1 MLINVSTM
9 KGKTPRLEPH
19 LLSDDSATIAIDCQ
33 FERGI
38 VAPVLDDSLES
49 VTLPITPVSMF
60 LYEDS
65 YWFTF
70 ANRVSVIPNPMAQD
84 PWQRIYW
91 TGEGIK
97 PRVTAN
103 DIATSDEA
111 MPAAWYDL
119 GVPSPVVPP
128 MVVTIDD
135 TTGEEPPEGDLP
147 EYDDEDRVYIQTYV
161 TRFGEEGAPG
171 DASVSVLV
179 TKPGSTLTIS
189 LSQPGANTH
198 NITHTR
204 LYRSVTSDG
213 VGVFLL
219 VAELPISQA
228 EYIDS
233 ARDVTGASLE
243 TWDYS
248 VPPSNMQGL
257 CNMANGIC
265 AGFAGNE
272 VMFSES
278 YLPYAWPEDYRS
290 TTDSEI
296 VAIAPIETSLVVVT
310 KGKPYLFSG
319 VTPSTI
325 TGGQINLEQSCVSA
339 ESLVV
344 VNGMA
349 MYASPDGLVSVGS
362 GSATVLTAPLMTKEQ
377 WQAYNPSTIKA
388 WANEG
393 KYIAQYDNGAFIYD
407 PVSQSFITLSG
418 SWDAA
423 YNDLHSDALYLAKGT
438 ELYRWKGSST
448 EKTMTW
454 QSKTFLTP
462 LDVLLTCSRIQ
473 SPNPEKLAIEFYAD
487 GELVYSLAAGE
498 LTSEAFR
505 LPPVRASKWIVKV
518 TGDTKVERILLATSM
533 QELG

>member
-1 MLINVSTM
+1 MLINISTM
-9 KGKTPRLEPH
+9 KGEIPRLEPH
-19 LLSDDSATIAIDCQ
+19 LLPDEAATIAKDCE

-38 VAPVLDDSLES
+38 VAPVKDDGQVLVE
-49 VTLPITPVSMF
+49 LPVAPVSMF
-60 LYEDS
+60 LYEHN

-70 ANRVSVIPNPMAQD
+70 QQVVSVIKSPMAQD
-84 PWQRIYW
+84 PWQRVYW
-91 TGEGIK
+91 TGQQK
-97 PRVTAN
+97 PKLTSS
-103 DIATSDEA
+103 DIATNEGA

-119 GVPSPVVPP
+119 GVPSPEVPP
-128 MVVTIDD
+128 VVTTVDES
-135 TTGEEPPEGDLP
+135 TGEEPPEGELP

-171 DASVSVLV
+171 DASASVLV
-179 TKPGSTLTIS
+179 AKPGSTLTIN
-189 LSQPGANTH
+189 LAQPGANTH

-213 VGVFLL
+213 VGDFLL
-219 VAELPISQA
+219 VAELPISQSQ
-228 EYIDS
+228 YIDA
-233 ARDVTGASLE
+233 ARDVSGATLD
-243 TWDYS
+243 TWDYT

-319 VTPSTI
+319 VVPSTL
-325 TGGQINLEQSCVSA
+325 TGSQINLEQSCVSA

-377 WQAYNPSTIKA
+377 WQSYNPNTIKA
-388 WANEG
+388 WTNEG
-393 KYIAQYDNGAFIYD
+393 KYIAQYDGGTFVYD
-407 PVSQSFITLSG
+407 PVSQSFIHLSG
-418 SWDAA
+418 TWDAA
-423 YNDLHSDALYLAKGT
+423 YNDLYSDALYLAKGT
-438 ELYRWKGSST
+438 TVYRWKGGST
-448 EKTMTW
+448 EKSMTW

-473 SPNPEKLAIEFYAD
+473 CPNPEKLAVEYYAD
-487 GELVYSLAAGE
+487 GELVYSIAQGE
-498 LTSEAFR
+498 LTTSAFW
-505 LPPVRASKWIVKV
+505 LPPVRATKWIVKV

>member
-1 MLINVSTM
+1 MLINISTM
-9 KGKTPRLEPH
+9 KGEVPRLEPH
-19 LLSDDSATIAIDCQ
+19 LLPDDAATVAQDCE

-38 VAPVLDDSLES
+38 VAPIRNDSQEP
-49 VTLPITPVSMF
+49 VTLPITPASLY
-60 LYEDS
+60 LYEHN

-70 ANRVSVIPNPMAQD
+70 QQDVSVIKNPMAQD
-84 PWQRIYW
+84 PWQRVYW
-91 TGEGIK
+91 TGQQK
-97 PRVTAN
+97 PKLTSSDV
-103 DIATSDEA
+103 ATSDGA

-119 GVPSPVVPP
+119 GVPSPEVPP
-128 MVVTIDD
+128 VVTTVDES
-135 TTGEEPPEGDLP
+135 TGEEPPEGELP

-171 DASVSVLV
+171 DASASVLV
-179 TKPGSTLTIS
+179 AKPGSTLTIN
-189 LSQPGANTH
+189 LAQPGANTH

-213 VGVFLL
+213 AGDFLL
-219 VAELPISQA
+219 VAELPISQSQ
-228 EYIDS
+228 YIDA
-233 ARDVTGASLE
+233 ARDVSGATLD
-243 TWDYS
+243 TWDYT

-296 VAIAPIETSLVVVT
+296 VAIAPIETSLIVAT

-319 VTPSTI
+319 VMPSTL
-325 TGGQINLEQSCVSA
+325 TGSQINLEQACVSA
-339 ESLVV
+339 SSLVV

-362 GSATVLTAPLMTKEQ
+362 GSATVLTAPLMTREQ
-377 WQAYNPSTIKA
+377 WQSYNPSSIRA

-393 KYIAQYDNGAFIYD
+393 KYVALCDAGAFVYD

-423 YNDLHSDALYLAKGT
+423 YNDLYSDKLFLAKGN
-438 ELYRWKGSST
+438 EVYVWKGDLT
-448 EKTMTW
+448 EKSLTW

-462 LDVLLTCSRIQ
+462 IDVLLTCARVQ
-473 SPNPEKLAIEFYAD
+473 SPNSERLSVEFYAD
-487 GELVYSLAAGE
+487 GELLHSIPAGE
-498 LTSEAFR
+498 LTNDAFR
-505 LPPVRASKWIVKV
+505 LPAIRATKWIVKIM
-518 TGDTKVERILLATSM
+518 GDAKVERILLATSM